1 MPSFNNS
8 SSLFPLKYGQGK
20 TGKDYCPVVID
31 LLLVSRIR
39 LKIMGFGVGLYMR
52 QKIIL
57 KEVSGIEYLVLHIQ
71 FVYHL

>member
-1 MPSFNNS
+1 
-8 SSLFPLKYGQGK
+8 
-20 TGKDYCPVVID
+20 
-31 LLLVSRIR
+31 
-39 LKIMGFGVGLYMR
+39 MGFGVGLYMR